1 MRVVLDTNVLID
13 FFLDRQPFAADAADL
28 IQRAQRLEFQGVACA
43 TSFTTVD
50 YLARKAVGA
59 EEAKAQVAYLLS
71 TLEVGPV
78 NGAILRD
85 AFESTIRD
93 FEDAVVV
100 ESARASN
107 ADYIVTRDLRDFGAS
122 PIPVHTPESFRKLLD
137 LMH

>member
-1 MRVVLDTNVLID
+1 MRAVFDTNVLID
-13 FFLDRQPFAADAADL
+13 FFLDREPFAADATDL
-28 IQRAQRLEFQGVACA
+28 IERAQRLEFQGVACA

-50 YLARKAVGA
+50 CLARKAVGA
-59 EEAKAQVAYLLS
+59 EEARAQIAFLLS

-78 NGAILRD
+78 NGAILQA
-85 AFESTIRD
+85 AFESAIRD

-100 ESARASN
+100 ESARRTH
-107 ADYIVTRDLRDFGAS
+107 ADYIVTRDLKDFGGS

>member
-13 FFLDRQPFAADAADL
+13 FFLDRQPFAADAVDL

-107 ADYIVTRDLRDFGAS
+107 ADYIVTRDLRDFAAS

>member
-1 MRVVLDTNVLID
+1 MRVFLDTNVLVD
-13 FFLDRQPFAADAADL
+13 FFLDREPFAADAADL
-28 IQRAQRLEFQGVACA
+28 IQRAQHLEFQGMACA

-78 NGAILRD
+78 SGAILRG

-100 ESARASN
+100 ESARVSN
-107 ADYIVTRDLRDFGAS
+107 ADYIVTRDLRDFATS
-122 PIPVHTPESFRKLLD
+122 RIPVHTPESFRKLLD

>member
-1 MRVVLDTNVLID
+1 MRVVLDTNVLVD

-100 ESARASN
+100 ESAWASN
-107 ADYIVTRDLRDFGAS
+107 ADYIVTRDLRDFDAS